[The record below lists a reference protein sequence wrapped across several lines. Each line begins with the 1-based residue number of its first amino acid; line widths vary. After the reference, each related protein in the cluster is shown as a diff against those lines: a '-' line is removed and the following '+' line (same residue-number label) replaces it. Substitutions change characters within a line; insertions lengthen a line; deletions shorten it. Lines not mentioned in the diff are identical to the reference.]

1 MTLVARILLLAL
13 PVVIAGCAT
22 SLPQVSKPESY
33 AIAPDTNQQAWE
45 SIQALQ
51 QAHPGQSG
59 VYPIGDGR
67 EAFIARLQ
75 AATDAQA
82 SIDLQTYIYRDDDT
96 GRAVLWSLWQAAE
109 RGVRIRLLLDD
120 MQTSGNDEALA
131 VLHQHPEIQVR
142 LFNPFTKRQ
151 WRGLELVG
159 SFDRTNRRMHNK
171 AFIVDNSVAITG
183 GRNIGDEYFDASHDI
198 AFGDFDVLL
207 IGPAV
212 IDISTQFDDYWNS
225 DYAIPVDALVETTR
239 STNPAEITR
248 AFEQRIDADKKQQQ
262 AYIDSLYETE
272 LVTHLERGELP
283 LYWSRTRVVA
293 DSPHKADSSSPES
306 SLMVDAL
313 AEEFRRSNDSLLLVS
328 PYFVPG
334 QAGADNLVAMAR
346 RGLKISIITNSLAAT
361 DVVAVHSGY
370 RGYRQQLL
378 EAGIALYET
387 KRRPGIKP
395 GSWAASSQASL
406 HAKTMVFDHRTLFVG
421 SFNLDPRS
429 ALINTE
435 MGVLFDSPKLAKL
448 MTQSLE
454 KQIPKSTYRLSLEDG
469 ELRWH
474 DDQTGAVLSSE
485 PDASV
490 WRRMGAWLMTWLPI
504 EDQL

>member
-1 MTLVARILLLAL
+1 MTFAARTLLLAL
-13 PVVIAGCAT
+13 PLVIAGCAT
-22 SLPQVSKPESY
+22 PLPQVSQTESY
-33 AIAPDTNQQAWE
+33 ALAPDTNQQAWE
-45 SIQALQ
+45 AIRTLQ

-59 VYPIGDGR
+59 VYPISDGR
-67 EAFIARLQ
+67 EAFIARLH

-120 MQTSGNDEALA
+120 MQTSGNDEAL
-131 VLHQHPEIQVR
+131 VLLHQHPNIQVR

-151 WRGLELVG
+151 WRGLELIG

-183 GRNIGDEYFDASHDI
+183 GRNIGDEYFDASHDV

-225 DYAIPVDALVETTR
+225 DYAIAVDALLDAQPIANR
-239 STNPAEITR
+239 DDITR
-248 AFEQRIDADKKQQQ
+248 TFEQRIETDKKQQQ
-262 AYIDSLYETE
+262 AYINSLYQTE
-272 LVTHLERGELP
+272 LVAHLERGELP
-283 LYWSRTRVVA
+283 LYWSDARVIA
-293 DSPHKADSSSPES
+293 DSPHKANSDGTES

-313 AEEFRRSNDSLLLVS
+313 EKEFRHSSDSLLLVS

-334 QAGADNLVAMAR
+334 QAGADNLVAMAE
-346 RGLKISIITNSLAAT
+346 RGLSISIITNSLAAT

-370 RGYRQQLL
+370 QGYRRQLL
-378 EAGIALYET
+378 KAGIALYET
-387 KRRPGIKP
+387 KRRPGVKP
-395 GSWAASSQASL
+395 GSWAASSRASL

-429 ALINTE
+429 AQINTE
-435 MGVLFDSPKLAKL
+435 MGVLFDSPQLAEL
-448 MTQSLE
+448 MTQSLL
-454 KQIPKSTYRLSLEDG
+454 QQLPKFTYRLSLEDD

-474 DDQTGAVLSSE
+474 DDQNGTVLTTE